1 MLRKP
6 PHSLLRRRHVC
17 TSAPTLI
24 SLASKTVE
32 VGKPPRTLVNGLSLT
47 IRERERWALLGE
59 NGCGKSVTAQLL
71 GRSLRGD
78 GATASAAAA
87 STIASAASIQAD
99 TSAAFVSFESHRR
112 LLQDEE
118 REYRS
123 SRFDVVHKRA
133 TCASFLFPEFYPEDP
148 EDDTAQTAAWDASQG
163 RTRTRLSPLP
173 VPYDADGAHPQ
184 LAQLEAAATSGYAGQ
199 LLRSF
204 GLLEQRHRPIFALST
219 GEARKLMLIH
229 CLLTPPQLLV
239 LDEAFD
245 GLDERSR
252 AELTAEL
259 TAALEERLRRS
270 SVVLITHYVQALSS
284 FAPTHALLLGQGDAK
299 TGYEVGE
306 WGAMRAPVES
316 FFERAAGADAP
327 AATPAATPR
336 APRARAVASAGGAA
350 EPLIEFRDATIQYPG
365 TAEPVFSALSWTVR
379 EGEKWVVAGGNGSG
393 KSTLVELITG
403 DNVLGYRAPMWLFG
417 KRKGSGESVWDI
429 KRQLGVLSTET
440 HMAYVDYADP
450 EVRSFARSH
459 AKVTTWEVVCSGL
472 FDSVGLYKTVT
483 KAQERAA
490 RQVVA
495 RFGLDDLVP
504 PPPQRTAAAAA
515 AAGAGGGGGR
525 DFFHLSH
532 GQQKLVLLC
541 RALVKAPRLLLLD
554 EPSHGLSADNRDR
567 LIQMLG
573 VLDDDPTVAVI
584 YVTHRRDEIDALQ
597 YDHVLAL

>member
-1 MLRKP
+1 MLRGAR
-6 PHSLLRRRHVC
+6 SLHRCRHLC
-17 TSAPTLI
+17 TSTPALI
-24 SLASKTVE
+24 SLASTTIE
-32 VGKPPRTLVNGLSLT
+32 VGKPPRTLVDGLSLT

-78 GATASAAAA
+78 GAIASAAAA

-99 TSAAFVSFESHRR
+99 TTAAFVSFESHRR

-118 REYRS
+118 CEYRL

-133 TCASFLFPEFYPEDP
+133 TCASFLFPELYPESP
-148 EDDTAQTAAWDASQG
+148 EDGTAQIAAWDASQG

-173 VPYDADGAHPQ
+173 APYDADGTHPQ
-184 LAQLEAAATSGYAGQ
+184 LAQLEVAATSGYAGQ

-219 GEARKLMLIH
+219 GEARKLMLIQ

-252 AELTAEL
+252 SDLTAEL
-259 TAALEERLRRS
+259 TAALEDRLRRS
-270 SVVLITHYVQALSS
+270 SVVLITHYVQALSL
-284 FAPTHALLLGQGDAK
+284 FAPTHALLLGQGGAR

-306 WGAMRAPVES
+306 WAAMRAPVER
-316 FFERAAGADAP
+316 FLERAGGGAGEP
-327 AATPAATPR
+327 AAAPTAAPR
-336 APRARAVASAGGAA
+336 APRACAAASADAAA

-365 TAEPVFSALSWTVR
+365 TAAPVFSGLSWTVR

-403 DNVLGYRAPMWLFG
+403 DNVLGYRLPMWLFG

-472 FDSVGLYKTVT
+472 FDSVGLYKTIT

-495 RFGLDDLVP
+495 RFGLEDLVP
-504 PPPQRTAAAAA
+504 PPPPRTAAAAA

-541 RALVKAPRLLLLD
+541 RALVKDPRLLLLD
-554 EPSHGLSADNRDR
+554 EPSHGLSADNRGR
-567 LIQMLG
+567 LVQMLG
-573 VLDDDPTVAVI
+573 VLNDDPTVAVI
-584 YVTHRRDEIDALQ
+584 YVTHRRDEVGALA
-597 YDHVLAL
+597 YENVLAL